1 MSSTPGWL
9 SSIDDFYINGQDLVV
24 IETTN
29 GLNNPDLYKLITPT
43 GERTAA
49 LCPDETRHHSSC
61 RLTRGRC
68 CWLYLSR
75 RPDTTQLPADAEGRC
90 CWQAG

>member
-43 GERTAA
+43 GERSVQTRQWTTAA
-49 LCPDETRHHSSC
+49 
-61 RLTRGRC
+61 
-68 CWLYLSR
+68 
-75 RPDTTQLPADAEGRC
+75 AV
-90 CWQAG
+90 

>member
-49 LCPDETRHHSSC
+49 L
-61 RLTRGRC
+61 
-68 CWLYLSR
+68 YLSR
-75 RPDTTQLPADAEGRC
+75 RDQTPQVVG
-90 CWQAG
+90 